1 MLKPLMTAAALLAL
15 PTLAAAQ
22 AAPGLQ
28 PTRDVAVT
36 YKMIGGPAAPGA
48 AGAQDIRMAWSVAAG
63 KQRVDPPGGMG
74 WMLIDRKANSAVM
87 VMEAQRSIMT
97 MPPATVSQMTQQ
109 MPPDARFT
117 RKGSATVAGLSCTE
131 WDVVTQQV
139 NTTLCVTDDGVM
151 LRAAGQAPNGGGLR
165 GMEAT
170 EVRYGTQDAARF
182 TVPADY
188 KPLQLGQMPG
198 AAPGATPGA
207 TPGAA
212 PAR

>member
-1 MLKPLMTAAALLAL
+1 MLKTLMAATALLTLPALLA
-15 PTLAAAQ
+15 PAAAQ
-22 AAPGLQ
+22 TAPSLR

-36 YKMIGGPAAPGA
+36 YKMVGGPAVPGA
-48 AGAQDIRMAWSVAAG
+48 PAGQEIRMAWSAATG

-74 WMLIDRKANSAVM
+74 WMLIDRQANTAVM
-87 VMEAQRSIMT
+87 VMEQQRSIMT
-97 MPPATVSQMTQQ
+97 MPPATVAQMTQE
-109 MPPDARFT
+109 MPADARFT
-117 RKGSATVAGLSCTE
+117 RKGSATVAGTACTE
-131 WDVVTQQV
+131 WDVVTSQV

-151 LRAAGQAPNGGGLR
+151 LRAVGQAPNGGGPR

-170 EVRYGTQDAARF
+170 EVRYAPQEAARF

-198 AAPGATPGA
+198 ATPA
-207 TPGAA
+207 PGAA